1 MDGSVL
7 PYAERVISTNGI
19 FMADFA
25 AQDTF
30 SRKRLRADSLWL
42 TVPGLAYMALLLIL
56 PAGALIWQSFVD
68 PKSGAFDLSVYRQ
81 MFSAGV
87 YVKVLANTFAISAQ
101 VTFVCLLVGY
111 PIAVWLV
118 GMDEHRRRMAMWL
131 VLLPFW
137 VSPLLKNF
145 AWIVLLARKGIV
157 AQMLTG
163 MGFDTQLDLL
173 YGRGAVI
180 FGMAHAMLPIAIL
193 TMLPTMLS
201 IDGRLSPAAMT
212 MGASRSQSFWRI
224 FVPLSMPGVAAAGLL
239 IFVMGLGFF
248 ITPALLG
255 SPRETVIGQMMITQ
269 VQQLFNLRLGG
280 ALAAL
285 LLGVTL
291 ITIAVYDRFFGM
303 SAASGH
309 GAATRRG
316 GVIGAI
322 GGAVIEIGAVVSDFV
337 ANLFPAR
344 LGRGVFTTFVW
355 IVIAILIV
363 PVLAFPPMAFS
374 GSSFLEFPPKSFSL
388 RWFQTYLSSDQWM
401 GATTRS
407 AVIAIVTGVVATIV
421 SGMAAYGLART
432 QHKAGGLIFLSF
444 MLPMIV
450 PNIVIGVSLFYVLA
464 KVGLIATNTG
474 IILGHTLSAMPIV
487 FVILLTTFRSFDWR
501 LLQAAGTLGA
511 NGWQQ
516 IRLVLLPLIKGGA
529 IAAFLFGLLHS
540 FEELTIAL
548 FVGAGVKQTLP
559 KQMWDD
565 IILSISP
572 TLAAASVFIVA
583 VVTVLFVIAEK
594 ARPR

>member
-1 MDGSVL
+1 M
-7 PYAERVISTNGI
+7 AELS
-19 FMADFA
+19 AK
-25 AQDTF
+25 DTF

-42 TVPGLAYMALLLIL
+42 TLPGLVYMALLLIL
-56 PAGALIWQSFVD
+56 PAGALIWQSFID
-68 PKSGAFDLSVYRQ
+68 PKSGAFDLSVYEQ

-101 VTFVCLLVGY
+101 VTIVCLLVGY
-111 PIAVWLV
+111 PIAVWLA
-118 GMDEHRRRMAMWL
+118 GMEERRRRMAMWL

-163 MGFDTQLDLL
+163 LGFDTQLDLL

-201 IDGRLSPAAMT
+201 IDGRLIPAAMT

-291 ITIAVYDRFFGM
+291 VTIAVYDRFFGM
-303 SAASGH
+303 SAVSGN
-309 GAATRRG
+309 GAAAKRG
-316 GVIGAI
+316 GIIGAI

-344 LGRGVFTTFVW
+344 LGRGVFTAFVW
-355 IVIAILIV
+355 FVIAILIV

-401 GATTRS
+401 GATSRS
-407 AVIAIVTGVVATIV
+407 AIIAIVTGVVATVI

-432 QHKAGGLIFLSF
+432 QRKAGSLIFLSF

-501 LLQAAGTLGA
+501 LLQAAATLGA

>member
-1 MDGSVL
+1 M
-7 PYAERVISTNGI
+7 AELSANN
-19 FMADFA
+19 
-25 AQDTF
+25 TF
-30 SRKRLRADSLWL
+30 SRQRLRLDSLWL
-42 TVPGLAYMALLLIL
+42 STPGLVYMALLLIL
-56 PAGALIWQSFVD
+56 PSGALIWQSFVN
-68 PKSGAFDLSVYRQ
+68 PKSGAFDLTVYEQ

-101 VTFVCLLVGY
+101 VTIVCLLVGY
-111 PIAVWLV
+111 PIALWLA
-118 GMDEHRRRMAMWL
+118 GMPERRRRMAMWL

-163 MGFDTQLDLL
+163 MGFDTELNLL
-173 YGRGAVI
+173 YGRGAVV

-193 TMLPTMLS
+193 TMLPTMLA
-201 IDGRLSPAAMT
+201 IDGRLMPAAMT

-224 FVPLSMPGVAAAGLL
+224 FMPLSMPGVAAAGLL

-255 SPRETVIGQMMITQ
+255 SPNETVIGQMMITQ
-269 VQQLFNLRLGG
+269 VQKLFNMRLAG

-285 LLGVTL
+285 LLAVTL

-303 SAASGH
+303 SAVSGNS
-309 GAATRRG
+309 AVAKRG
-316 GVIGAI
+316 GIIGAI
-322 GGAVIEIGAVVSDFV
+322 GGFIIEIGAAASDLV
-337 ANLFPAR
+337 ARMLPAR
-344 LGRGVFTTFVW
+344 LGRGALTIFVW
-355 IVIAILIV
+355 IVIAVMIV

-374 GSSFLEFPPKSFSL
+374 GSTFLEFPPKSFSL
-388 RWFQTYLSSDQWM
+388 RWFEAYISSSQWM

-407 AVIAIVTGVVATIV
+407 AVIAIVTGVLATIV

-432 QHKAGGLIFLSF
+432 QRKAGGLIFLSF

-464 KVGLIATNTG
+464 KVGLIATDTG

-487 FVILLTTFRSFDWR
+487 FVILLATFRGFDWR
-501 LLQAAGTLGA
+501 LLQAAATLGA
-511 NGWQQ
+511 SRWQQ
-516 IRLVLLPLIKGGA
+516 IRLVLLPLVKGGA
-529 IAAFLFGLLHS
+529 VAAFLLGLLHS

>member
-1 MDGSVL
+1 MVALSDK
-7 PYAERVISTNGI
+7 
-19 FMADFA
+19 
-25 AQDTF
+25 DTVARQRF
-30 SRKRLRADSLWL
+30 RPDSLWL
-42 TVPGLAYMALLLIL
+42 SAPGLAYMVLLLIF

-68 PKSGAFDLSVYRQ
+68 PKSGAFDLSVYEQ

-87 YVKVLANTFAISAQ
+87 YVKVLVNTFSIAAQ
-101 VTFVCLLVGY
+101 VTIVCLLVGY
-111 PIAVWLV
+111 PIAVWLA
-118 GMDEHRRRMAMWL
+118 GMEERRRRMAMWL

-157 AQMLTG
+157 AQLLTG
-163 MGFDTQLDLL
+163 MGFDTELNLL

-193 TMLPTMLS
+193 TMLPTMLA
-201 IDGRLSPAAMT
+201 IDSRLMPAAMT
-212 MGASRSQSFWRI
+212 MGASRAQAFWRI
-224 FVPLSMPGVAAAGLL
+224 FTPLSMPGVAAAGLL
-239 IFVMGLGFF
+239 VFVMGLGFF

-255 SPRETVIGQMMITQ
+255 SPNETVIGQMMITQ
-269 VQQLFNLRLGG
+269 VQKLFNLRLAG

-285 LLGVTL
+285 LLAVTL
-291 ITIAVYDRFFGM
+291 ITIALYDRLFGM
-303 SAASGH
+303 SAVSGN
-309 GAATRRG
+309 GAVARRAGVIDAIG
-316 GVIGAI
+316 GVI
-322 GGAVIEIGAVVSDFV
+322 IEIGAGVSDFI
-337 ANLFPAR
+337 ARLIPAR
-344 LGRGVFTTFVW
+344 LGRGAFTVFVW
-355 IVIAILIV
+355 LVIAMLIV

-388 RWFQTYLSSDQWM
+388 RWFQAYLGDDQWM

-407 AVIAIVTGVVATIV
+407 AIIAIVTGVIATII
-421 SGMAAYGLART
+421 SGMAAYGLARS
-432 QHKAGGLIFLSF
+432 QRKAGGLIFLSF
-444 MLPMIV
+444 MLPMVV
-450 PNIVIGVSLFYVLA
+450 PNIVIGVSLFYVMA
-464 KVGLIATNTG
+464 KIGLIATDTG
-474 IILGHTLSAMPIV
+474 IVLGHTLSAMPVV
-487 FVILLTTFRSFDWR
+487 FVILLTTFRSVDWR
-501 LLQAAGTLGA
+501 LLQAAATLGA
-511 NGWQQ
+511 NRWQQ
-516 IRLVLLPLIKGGA
+516 IRLILLPLVKGGA
-529 IAAFLFGLLHS
+529 VAAFLFGLLHS

>member
-1 MDGSVL
+1 MAALFAKDT
-7 PYAERVISTNGI
+7 YAR
-19 FMADFA
+19 
-25 AQDTF
+25 Q
-30 SRKRLRADSLWL
+30 RLRLDSLWL
-42 TVPGLAYMALLLIL
+42 STPGLVYMALLLIF
-56 PAGALIWQSFVD
+56 PAGALIWQSFVN
-68 PKSGAFDLSVYRQ
+68 PKTGAFDLTVYQQ

-101 VTFVCLLVGY
+101 VTVVCLLVGY
-111 PIAVWLV
+111 PIAVWLA
-118 GMDEHRRRMAMWL
+118 GMPERRRRMAMWL

-163 MGFDTQLDLL
+163 MGFDTELNLL
-173 YGRGAVI
+173 YGRGAVV
-180 FGMAHAMLPIAIL
+180 FGMAHAMLPVAIL
-193 TMLPTMLS
+193 TMLPTMLA
-201 IDGRLSPAAMT
+201 IDGRLMPAAMT

-224 FVPLSMPGVAAAGLL
+224 FLPLSMPGVAAAGLL

-255 SPRETVIGQMMITQ
+255 SPNETVIGQMMITQ
-269 VQQLFNLRLGG
+269 VQKLFNLRLAG

-285 LLGVTL
+285 LLAVTL
-291 ITIAVYDRFFGM
+291 VTIAIYDRFFGM
-303 SAASGH
+303 SAVSGN
-309 GAATRRG
+309 GAVAKRG
-316 GVIGAI
+316 GIIGAI
-322 GGAVIEIGAVVSDFV
+322 GGVIIESGAAISDII
-337 ANLFPAR
+337 ARLLPTR
-344 LGRGVFTTFVW
+344 LGRGAFTVFVW
-355 IVIAILIV
+355 VVILVLIV

-388 RWFQTYLSSDQWM
+388 RWFQAYMGSDQWM
-401 GATTRS
+401 GATARS
-407 AVIAIVTGVVATIV
+407 AVIAIVTGVIATII

-432 QHKAGGLIFLSF
+432 QRKTGGLIFLSF
-444 MLPMIV
+444 MLPMVV

-464 KVGLIATNTG
+464 KVGLIATDTG
-474 IILGHTLSAMPIV
+474 IVLGHTLSAMPVV
-487 FVILLTTFRSFDWR
+487 FVILLTTFRSVDWR
-501 LLQAAGTLGA
+501 LLQAAATLGA
-511 NGWQQ
+511 SRWQQ
-516 IRLVLLPLIKGGA
+516 IRLVLLPLVKGGA
-529 IAAFLFGLLHS
+529 VAAFLFGLLHS

>member
-1 MDGSVL
+1 M
-7 PYAERVISTNGI
+7 AELSANN
-19 FMADFA
+19 
-25 AQDTF
+25 TF
-30 SRKRLRADSLWL
+30 SRQRVRLDSLWL
-42 TVPGLAYMALLLIL
+42 SAPGLVYMALLLIL
-56 PAGALIWQSFVD
+56 PAGALIWQSFVN
-68 PKSGAFDLSVYRQ
+68 PKTGAFDLTVYEQ

-101 VTFVCLLVGY
+101 VTIVCLLVGY
-111 PIAVWLV
+111 PIAVWLA
-118 GMDEHRRRMAMWL
+118 GMPERRRRMAMWL

-163 MGFDTQLDLL
+163 MGFDTELNLL
-173 YGRGAVI
+173 YGRGAVV

-193 TMLPTMLS
+193 TMLPTMLA
-201 IDGRLSPAAMT
+201 IDGRLMPAAMT

-224 FVPLSMPGVAAAGLL
+224 FMPLSMPGVAAAGLL

-255 SPRETVIGQMMITQ
+255 SPSETVIGQMMITQ
-269 VQQLFNLRLGG
+269 VQKLFNMRLAG

-285 LLGVTL
+285 LLAVTL

-303 SAASGH
+303 SAVSGN
-309 GAATRRG
+309 GAVAKRG
-316 GVIGAI
+316 GIIGAI
-322 GGAVIEIGAVVSDFV
+322 GGLIIEIGAAVSDFV
-337 ANLFPAR
+337 ARLLPAR
-344 LGRGVFTTFVW
+344 LSRSFFIIFVW
-355 IVIAILIV
+355 IVIAVMIV

-374 GSSFLEFPPKSFSL
+374 GSTFLEFPPKSFSL
-388 RWFQTYLSSDQWM
+388 RWFQAYIGSDQWM

-407 AVIAIVTGVVATIV
+407 AVIAIVTGVLATII

-432 QHKAGGLIFLSF
+432 RRKAGGLIFLSF
-444 MLPMIV
+444 MLPMVV

-464 KVGLIATNTG
+464 KVGLIATDTG
-474 IILGHTLSAMPIV
+474 IILGHTLSAIPVV
-487 FVILLTTFRSFDWR
+487 FVILLTTFRSVDWR
-501 LLQAAGTLGA
+501 LLQAAATLGA
-511 NGWQQ
+511 SRWQQ
-516 IRLVLLPLIKGGA
+516 IRLVLLPLVKGGA
-529 IAAFLFGLLHS
+529 VAAFLFGLLHS

>member
-1 MDGSVL
+1 M
-7 PYAERVISTNGI
+7 AELS
-19 FMADFA
+19 AK
-25 AQDTF
+25 DTSPRQRF
-30 SRKRLRADSLWL
+30 RLDSLWL
-42 TVPGLAYMALLLIL
+42 STPGLVYMALLLIL

-68 PKSGAFDLSVYRQ
+68 PKSGAFDLTVYQQ

-87 YVKVLANTFAISAQ
+87 YVKVLFNTFAIAAQ
-101 VTFVCLLVGY
+101 VTIACLLVGY
-111 PIAVWLV
+111 PIAVWLA
-118 GMDEHRRRMAMWL
+118 GMPERRRRMAMWL

-145 AWIVLLARKGIV
+145 AWIVLLARKGII

-163 MGFDTQLDLL
+163 MGFDAELNLL

-193 TMLPTMLS
+193 TMLPTMLA
-201 IDGRLSPAAMT
+201 IDNRLMPAAMT

-239 IFVMGLGFF
+239 VFVMGLGFF

-255 SPRETVIGQMMITQ
+255 SPNETVIGQMMITQ
-269 VQQLFNLRLGG
+269 VQKLFNLRLAG

-285 LLGVTL
+285 LLAVTL
-291 ITIAVYDRFFGM
+291 ITIALYDRFFGM
-303 SAASGH
+303 SAVSGS
-309 GAATRRG
+309 GSVSKRG
-316 GVIGAI
+316 GIIGAI
-322 GGAVIEIGAVVSDFV
+322 GGVIIELGAAVSDVV
-337 ANLFPAR
+337 ARLLPAR
-344 LGRGVFTTFVW
+344 LGRGAFTVFIWV
-355 IVIAILIV
+355 VIAVLIV

-388 RWFQTYLSSDQWM
+388 RWFEAYIGSSQWM
-401 GATTRS
+401 GATGRS
-407 AVIAIVTGVVATIV
+407 AIIAIVTGVFATII
-421 SGMAAYGLART
+421 SGMAAYGLARS
-432 QHKAGGLIFLSF
+432 QRKAGGLIFLAF
-444 MLPMIV
+444 MLPMVV

-464 KVGLIATNTG
+464 KIGLIATNTG

-501 LLQAAGTLGA
+501 LLQASATLGA
-511 NGWQQ
+511 TRWQQ
-516 IRLVLLPLIKGGA
+516 IRLILLPLIKGGA
-529 IAAFLFGLLHS
+529 VAAFLFGLLHS

>member
-1 MDGSVL
+1 M
-7 PYAERVISTNGI
+7 AELS
-19 FMADFA
+19 AK
-25 AQDTF
+25 DTF

-42 TVPGLAYMALLLIL
+42 TLPGLVYMALLLIL

-68 PKSGAFDLSVYRQ
+68 PKSGAFDLSVYEQ

-101 VTFVCLLVGY
+101 VTLVCLLVGY
-111 PIAVWLV
+111 PIAVWLA
-118 GMDEHRRRMAMWL
+118 GMEERRRRMAMWL

-201 IDGRLSPAAMT
+201 IDGRLIPAAMT

-303 SAASGH
+303 SAVSGN
-309 GAATRRG
+309 GAAARRG

-322 GGAVIEIGAVVSDFV
+322 GGAVIEIGAAASDFV

-344 LGRGVFTTFVW
+344 LGRGVFTAFVW

-401 GATTRS
+401 GATSRS
-407 AVIAIVTGVVATIV
+407 AIIAIVTGVVATVI

-432 QHKAGGLIFLSF
+432 QRKAGSLIFLSF

-501 LLQAAGTLGA
+501 LLQAAATLGA

>member
-1 MDGSVL
+1 M
-7 PYAERVISTNGI
+7 AELS
-19 FMADFA
+19 AK
-25 AQDTF
+25 DTF

-42 TVPGLAYMALLLIL
+42 TLPGLVYMALLLIL
-56 PAGALIWQSFVD
+56 PAGALIWQSFID
-68 PKSGAFDLSVYRQ
+68 PKSGAFDLSVYEQ

-101 VTFVCLLVGY
+101 VTIVCLLVGY
-111 PIAVWLV
+111 PIAVWLA
-118 GMDEHRRRMAMWL
+118 GMEERRRRMAMWL

-163 MGFDTQLDLL
+163 LGFDTQLDLL

-180 FGMAHAMLPIAIL
+180 FGMAHAMLPIATL

-201 IDGRLSPAAMT
+201 IDGRLIPAAMT

-291 ITIAVYDRFFGM
+291 VTIAVYDRFFGM
-303 SAASGH
+303 SAVSGN
-309 GAATRRG
+309 GAAAKRG
-316 GVIGAI
+316 GIIGAI

-344 LGRGVFTTFVW
+344 LGRGVFTAFVW
-355 IVIAILIV
+355 FVIAILIV

-401 GATTRS
+401 GATSRS
-407 AVIAIVTGVVATIV
+407 ATIAIVTGVVATVI

-432 QHKAGGLIFLSF
+432 QRKAGSLIFLSF

-501 LLQAAGTLGA
+501 LLQAAATLGA

-583 VVTVLFVIAEK
+583 VVTVLFV
-594 ARPR
+594 

>member
-1 MDGSVL
+1 M
-7 PYAERVISTNGI
+7 AELS
-19 FMADFA
+19 AK
-25 AQDTF
+25 DTI
-30 SRKRLRADSLWL
+30 SRKRLRLDSLWL
-42 TVPGLAYMALLLIL
+42 STPGLVYMALLLIL

-68 PKSGAFDLSVYRQ
+68 PKSGSFDLSVYEQ

-87 YVKVLANTFAISAQ
+87 YVKVLANTFAIAAQ
-101 VTFVCLLVGY
+101 VTIVCLLVGY
-111 PIAVWLV
+111 PIAVWLA
-118 GMDEHRRRMAMWL
+118 GMPERRRRMAMWL

-180 FGMAHAMLPIAIL
+180 FGMAHAMLPVAIL
-193 TMLPTMLS
+193 TMLPTMLT
-201 IDGRLSPAAMT
+201 IDGRLIPAAMT

-269 VQQLFNLRLGG
+269 VQQLFNLRLAG

-285 LLGVTL
+285 LLAVTL

-303 SAASGH
+303 SAVSGN
-309 GAATRRG
+309 GAAVKRG

-322 GGAVIEIGAVVSDFV
+322 GGAVVEIGAGVSDFI
-337 ANLFPAR
+337 ANLFPVR
-344 LGRGVFTTFVW
+344 LGRTVFTVFVW
-355 IVIAILIV
+355 IVIAVLII

-407 AVIAIVTGVVATIV
+407 VIVAIATGIVATII
-421 SGMAAYGLART
+421 SGLAAYGLART
-432 QHKAGGLIFLSF
+432 QRKAGGLIFLSF

-464 KVGLIATNTG
+464 KVGLIATDTG

-487 FVILLTTFRSFDWR
+487 FVILLTTFRGFDWR
-501 LLQAAGTLGA
+501 LLQAAATLGA
-511 NGWQQ
+511 SRWQQ
-516 IRLVLLPLIKGGA
+516 VRLVLLPLVKGGA

>member
-1 MDGSVL
+1 
-7 PYAERVISTNGI
+7 
-19 FMADFA
+19 MADYPA
-25 AQDTF
+25 TQT
-30 SRKRLRADSLWL
+30 SLRQRLKLDSLWL
-42 TVPGLAYMALLLIL
+42 STPGLVYMALLLIL
-56 PAGALIWQSFVD
+56 PAGALIWQSFID
-68 PKSGAFDLSVYRQ
+68 PKSGAFDLSVYEQ

-87 YVKVLANTFAISAQ
+87 YVKVLVNTFAIAAQ
-101 VTFVCLLVGY
+101 VTIVCLFVGY
-111 PIAVWLV
+111 PIAVWLA
-118 GMDEHRRRMAMWL
+118 GMEERRRRMAMWL

-163 MGFDTQLDLL
+163 IGFDTELDLL
-173 YGRGAVI
+173 YGRGAVV
-180 FGMAHAMLPIAIL
+180 FGMAHAMLPVAIL
-193 TMLPTMLS
+193 TMLPTMLA
-201 IDGRLSPAAMT
+201 IDGRLLPAAMT
-212 MGASRSQSFWRI
+212 MGASRAQSFWRI

-255 SPRETVIGQMMITQ
+255 SPNETVIGQMMITQ
-269 VQQLFNLRLGG
+269 VQKLFNMRLAG

-285 LLGVTL
+285 LLAVTL

-303 SAASGH
+303 SAVSG
-309 GAATRRG
+309 GGTMAKRG
-316 GVIGAI
+316 GIIGAI
-322 GGAVIEIGAVVSDFV
+322 GGVVIEVGAAVSDFV

-344 LGRGVFTTFVW
+344 LGRGVFTAFVW

-388 RWFQTYLSSDQWM
+388 RWFEAYLSSSQWM

-407 AVIAIVTGVVATIV
+407 AVIAIITGIAATII

-432 QHKAGGLIFLSF
+432 QRKAGGLIFLSF
-444 MLPMIV
+444 MLPMVV
-450 PNIVIGVSLFYVLA
+450 PNIVIGVSLFYVMA
-464 KVGLIATNTG
+464 KIGLIATDTG

-501 LLQAAGTLGA
+501 LLQAAETLGA
-511 NGWQQ
+511 SRWQQ
-516 IRLVLLPLIKGGA
+516 IRLVLLPMVKGGA
-529 IAAFLFGLLHS
+529 VAAFLFGLLHS

>member
-1 MDGSVL
+1 M
-7 PYAERVISTNGI
+7 AE
-19 FMADFA
+19 FA

-42 TVPGLAYMALLLIL
+42 TLPGLAYMALLLIL

-87 YVKVLANTFAISAQ
+87 YVKVLANTFSISAQ

-111 PIAVWLV
+111 PIAVWLA
-118 GMDEHRRRMAMWL
+118 GMDERRRRLAMWL

-201 IDGRLSPAAMT
+201 IDGRLIPAAMT

-309 GAATRRG
+309 GVATRRG

-407 AVIAIVTGVVATIV
+407 AVIAIITGVVATII

-432 QHKAGGLIFLSF
+432 QRKAGGLIFLSF

-464 KVGLIATNTG
+464 KVGLIASNTG

-516 IRLVLLPLIKGGA
+516 IRLILLPLIKGGA

>member
-1 MDGSVL
+1 M
-7 PYAERVISTNGI
+7 AELSANN
-19 FMADFA
+19 
-25 AQDTF
+25 TF
-30 SRKRLRADSLWL
+30 SRQRVRLDSLWL
-42 TVPGLAYMALLLIL
+42 SAPGLVYMALLLIL
-56 PAGALIWQSFVD
+56 PAGALIWQSFVN
-68 PKSGAFDLSVYRQ
+68 PKTGAFDLTVYEQ

-101 VTFVCLLVGY
+101 VTIVCLLVGY
-111 PIAVWLV
+111 PIAVWLA
-118 GMDEHRRRMAMWL
+118 GMPERRRRMAMWL

-163 MGFDTQLDLL
+163 MGFDTELNLL
-173 YGRGAVI
+173 YGRGAVV

-193 TMLPTMLS
+193 TMLPTMLA
-201 IDGRLSPAAMT
+201 IDGRLMPAAMT

-224 FVPLSMPGVAAAGLL
+224 FMPLSMPGVAAAGLL

-255 SPRETVIGQMMITQ
+255 SPSETVIGQMMITQ
-269 VQQLFNLRLGG
+269 VQKLFNMRLAG

-285 LLGVTL
+285 LLAVTL

-303 SAASGH
+303 SAVSGN
-309 GAATRRG
+309 GAVAKRG
-316 GVIGAI
+316 GIIGAI
-322 GGAVIEIGAVVSDFV
+322 GGLIIEIGAAVSDFV
-337 ANLFPAR
+337 ARLLPAR
-344 LGRGVFTTFVW
+344 LSRSFFIIFVW
-355 IVIAILIV
+355 IVIAVMIV

-374 GSSFLEFPPKSFSL
+374 GSTFLEFPPKSFSL
-388 RWFQTYLSSDQWM
+388 RWFQAYIGSDQWM

-407 AVIAIVTGVVATIV
+407 AVIAFVTGVLATII

-432 QHKAGGLIFLSF
+432 RRKAGGLIFLSF
-444 MLPMIV
+444 MLPMVV

-464 KVGLIATNTG
+464 KVGLIATDTG
-474 IILGHTLSAMPIV
+474 IILGHTLSAIPVV
-487 FVILLTTFRSFDWR
+487 FVILLTTFRSVDWR
-501 LLQAAGTLGA
+501 LLQAAATLGA
-511 NGWQQ
+511 SRWQQ
-516 IRLVLLPLIKGGA
+516 IRLVLLPLVKGGA
-529 IAAFLFGLLHS
+529 VAAFLFGLLHS

>member
-1 MDGSVL
+1 M
-7 PYAERVISTNGI
+7 AELS
-19 FMADFA
+19 AK
-25 AQDTF
+25 DTF
-30 SRKRLRADSLWL
+30 SRRRLRADSLWL
-42 TVPGLAYMALLLIL
+42 TLPGLVYMALLLIL
-56 PAGALIWQSFVD
+56 PAGALIWQSFID
-68 PKSGAFDLSVYRQ
+68 PKSGAFDLSVYEQ

-101 VTFVCLLVGY
+101 VTIVCLLVGY
-111 PIAVWLV
+111 PIAVWLA
-118 GMDEHRRRMAMWL
+118 GMEERRRRMAMWL

-201 IDGRLSPAAMT
+201 IDGRLIPAAMT

-291 ITIAVYDRFFGM
+291 ITIAVYDRFLGM
-303 SAASGH
+303 SAVSGN
-309 GAATRRG
+309 GAGTRRG
-316 GVIGAI
+316 GAI
-322 GGAVIEIGAVVSDFV
+322 GGAVIEMGAVVSDFV

-374 GSSFLEFPPKSFSL
+374 GSSFLEFPPKSFSF

-407 AVIAIVTGVVATIV
+407 AVIAIVTGVVATMI

-432 QHKAGGLIFLSF
+432 QRKAGGLIFLSF

-516 IRLVLLPLIKGGA
+516 IRLILLPLIKGGA

-594 ARPR
+594 VRPR